1 LIFNRGL
8 GTDARCKT
16 QDTRHEDIK
25 KKLDADYAD
34 CAEFFRQDNR
44 IRWDFVWPRIGT
56 NFLDADFADFAE
68 DFVDGITGFTEI
80 SF

>member
-25 KKLDADYAD
+25 KKLYQSKLKI
-34 CAEFFRQDNR
+34 AER
-44 IRWDFVWPRIGT
+44 IAHNI
-56 NFLDADFADFAE
+56 E
-68 DFVDGITGFTEI
+68 
-80 SF
+80 